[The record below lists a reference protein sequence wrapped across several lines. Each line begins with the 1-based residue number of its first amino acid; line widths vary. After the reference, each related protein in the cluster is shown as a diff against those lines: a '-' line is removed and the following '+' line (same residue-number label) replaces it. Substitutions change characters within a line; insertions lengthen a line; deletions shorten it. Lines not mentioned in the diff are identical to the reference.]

1 LTKRD
6 ATPLSPHLSESDGSA
21 TACIGCE
28 PEPAAHPPYHTVLQ
42 VAVLALLFLTPLIF
56 PWRIQHDGALNYRFS
71 SFMIPKE
78 AFALTV
84 IVFAACYWLIAMM
97 RDGATRFRSH
107 PILFPIAAFT
117 ALAGISVL
125 YSPARYTSAVDFA
138 KLCAVI
144 LFFLISLNAF
154 LGMKETR
161 TALYA
166 IFLSGL
172 VVATASLVQLFGIW
186 CEGHPDVRFPMLIQ
200 PIVWLAKRVAHLFPL
215 WPGNP
220 QRMYSTFGNDSG
232 VAGYLL
238 PIVPIGIGLFLT
250 NRSKGAK
257 WICFLA
263 TGAIAYAV
271 LACHTRGVWL
281 GAFVALVFLLISM
294 LARRELRAILRSHRP
309 YLAVALVLAIVS
321 LWIQLK
327 VPGASTDEIDTMERI
342 TSTFQADQVGVNLRA
357 VFWGA
362 ALRMAADRPLFG
374 FGLGSYKYYSHL
386 YQGKL
391 MAAAGPASWLWPNEL
406 ETVRAHNDYVQVAS
420 ELGIV
425 GIAVLVWGTLVFW
438 KSARVRL
445 RHAADGGSACLL
457 LSCLSGLI
465 GVAVFAATNFPFH
478 LITHA
483 LVFMFLLAAVVAGDN
498 AGRARFTHWRVP
510 QVRSLRIGVSIF
522 VAAFG
527 ILFLAFLLRPYAA
540 DYHVSSA
547 RLLGSAEHRSDA
559 ELAELHTAVRIEP
572 RNGSIMALLG
582 RAYLVRDMM
591 DEAKRAFARAL
602 EEYDAAWVH
611 IDYGAA
617 CEARGDLPEAV
628 RHYADA
634 VFRVPRYPV
643 AHELL
648 VRALMNAG
656 RYEEARKRAKE
667 ALQWVGET
675 PRLLNLLAAV
685 SYRMG
690 DREESRRSLER
701 SLRVNP
707 NQNEIRNLLK
717 RADPDLQKTP
727 S

>member
-6 ATPLSPHLSESDGSA
+6 ATPLSPHLPESDGSA

-28 PEPAAHPPYHTVLQ
+28 SRSAAHPPYQTVLQ
-42 VAVLALLFLTPLIF
+42 VAVLALLFITPLIF
-56 PWRIQHDGALNYRFS
+56 PWRIQHDGNLNYRFS
-71 SFMIPKE
+71 SFMVPKE
-78 AFALTV
+78 AFALSV
-84 IVFAACYWLIAMM
+84 IVIAACYWLTAMVHK
-97 RDGATRFRSH
+97 GTVQLRSH
-107 PILFPIAAFT
+107 PILLPVAAFT

-125 YSPARYTSAVDFA
+125 YSPTRYTSAVDFA
-138 KLCAVI
+138 KLCAVT
-144 LFFLISLNAF
+144 LFFLISLNVF
-154 LGMKETR
+154 LGMKER
-161 TALYA
+161 RVALYA
-166 IFLSGL
+166 MFLSAF
-172 VVATASLVQLFGIW
+172 VVASTSLVQLFGIW
-186 CEGHPDVRFPMLIQ
+186 CEVHPDVRFPGLIQ
-200 PIVWLAKRVAHLFPL
+200 PVIWLGRRVAHLFPL

-238 PIVPIGIGLFLT
+238 PTVPVGIGLFLT
-250 NRSKGAK
+250 SRSKGVK

-263 TGAIAYAV
+263 TGTIAYAI

-281 GAFVALVFLLISM
+281 GEFVALAFFLVMM
-294 LARRELRAILRSHRP
+294 LTRRELRAVLVSHKT
-309 YLAVALVLAIVS
+309 YLLVALVLAIV
-321 LWIQLK
+321 LVRIQLK
-327 VPGASTDEIDTMERI
+327 APGASTNEIDTLERI
-342 TSTFQADQVGVNLRA
+342 TSTFKADQVGVNLRA

-362 ALRMAADRPLFG
+362 ALHMVADRPLFG

-391 MAAAGPASWLWPNEL
+391 MEAVGPASWLRPNEL

-420 ELGIV
+420 ELGII
-425 GIAVLVWGTLVFW
+425 GIAVLVWGLIVFW

-445 RHAADGGSACLL
+445 RHSGDAGSACLL
-457 LSCLSGLI
+457 FSCLAALI

-483 LVFMFLLAAVVAGDN
+483 LVFMFLLALVVDGDN
-498 AGRARFTHWRVP
+498 AECARFNQWHLPRDRP
-510 QVRSLRIGVSIF
+510 VRIAVSIF

-527 ILFLAFLLRPYAA
+527 ILFLAFLARPYAA
-540 DYHVSSA
+540 DYHVCSA
-547 RLLGSAEHRSDA
+547 GLLGSAAQRSNA
-559 ELAELHTAVRIEP
+559 ELQHLQTAVRIEP
-572 RNGSIMALLG
+572 RNGSIRARLG
-582 RAYLVRDMM
+582 RAYLVRGMM
-591 DEAKRAFARAL
+591 EEAKTEFARAL
-602 EEYDAAWVH
+602 QDYDAAWVH

-617 CEARGDLPEAV
+617 CEAQGDLSDAV

-643 AHELL
+643 ARELL
-648 VRALMNAG
+648 VRALMKAG
-656 RYEEARKRAKE
+656 RYEEARSRAEE

-675 PRLLNLLAAV
+675 PRLLNLLAAI

-690 DREESRRSLER
+690 DREESRKRLEK

-707 NQNEIRNLLK
+707 NQDEIRNLLEK
-717 RADPDLQKTP
+717 VNADLEKTP

>member
-6 ATPLSPHLSESDGSA
+6 ATPLSPHLQERAGSA
-21 TACIGCE
+21 AADIGCDSGQA
-28 PEPAAHPPYHTVLQ
+28 PHPPYRTVLQ
-42 VAVLALLFLTPLIF
+42 MAVLALLFLTPLIF

-84 IVFAACYWLIAMM
+84 IVFAACYWLIAMV
-97 RDGATRFRSH
+97 RDDTMRFRSH
-107 PILFPIAAFT
+107 PILLPIAAFT

-144 LFFLISLNAF
+144 LFFLISVNAF
-154 LGMKETR
+154 LGMKELR

-166 IFLSGL
+166 ILLSGL

-200 PIVWLAKRVAHLFPL
+200 PVIWLARRMAHLFPL

-220 QRMYSTFGNDSG
+220 QQMYCTFGNDSG

-281 GAFVALVFLLISM
+281 GALVALVFLLISM
-294 LARRELRAILRSHRP
+294 LTRRELRAVLRSHKP
-309 YLAVALVLAIVS
+309 YLVVALVLAIVS

-362 ALRMAADRPLFG
+362 ALRMVADRPLFG

-391 MAAAGPASWLWPNEL
+391 MAAVGPASWLWPNEL
-406 ETVRAHNDYVQVAS
+406 ETVRAHNDYVQAAS
-420 ELGIV
+420 ELGIA
-425 GIAVLVWGTLVFW
+425 GIAVLVWGLVVLS
-438 KSARVRL
+438 KSIRMRF
-445 RHAADGGSACLL
+445 RHATDADSLCVLV
-457 LSCLSGLI
+457 SCLSGLI

-478 LITHA
+478 LIAHA
-483 LVFMFLLAAVVAGDN
+483 LVFMFLLAAVVGADD
-498 AGRARFTHWRVP
+498 AGRAQFRQWHVP
-510 QVRSLRIGVSIF
+510 QHRPLKIAVSIF

-527 ILFLAFLLRPYAA
+527 ILFLACLMRPYAA
-540 DYHVSSA
+540 DYHVSAA
-547 RLLGSAEHRSDA
+547 RLLGSAERRSDA
-559 ELAELHTAVRIEP
+559 ELAELHTAVLIEP
-572 RNGSIMALLG
+572 RNGSIRALLG
-582 RAYLVRDMM
+582 RAYRVRGMM
-591 DEAKRAFARAL
+591 DEAKKAFARAL
-602 EEYDAAWVH
+602 EDYDAAWVH

-617 CEARGDLPEAV
+617 CEAQGELAEAV

-643 AHELL
+643 ARELL
-648 VRALMNAG
+648 VRALMKAG
-656 RYEEARKRAKE
+656 RYEQARNRAEE

-690 DREESRRSLER
+690 DREESRRRLEK
-701 SLRVNP
+701 SLRVKP
-707 NQNEIRNLLK
+707 DQNDIRNLLK
-717 RADPDLQKTP
+717 RVDPNRQKTP